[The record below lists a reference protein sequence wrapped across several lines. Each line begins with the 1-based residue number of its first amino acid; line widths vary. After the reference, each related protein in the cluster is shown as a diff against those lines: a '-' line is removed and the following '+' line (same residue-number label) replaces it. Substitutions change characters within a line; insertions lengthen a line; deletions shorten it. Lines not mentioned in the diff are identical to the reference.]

1 MAQQLGFATMPR
13 RWFAAL
19 TVGLMLGG
27 APVPGAAQSVA
38 EIIFTGIERAL
49 ITDYYGRLGLP
60 GGSSAG
66 SGLPPGLQRQLERNG
81 RLPAGLE
88 RQLYRNGTLPPGL
101 QTQALPYDLA
111 GQLPR
116 RDDRFEIL
124 RIDNDVLLVER
135 ATRLILDIIRL
146 GS

>member
-1 MAQQLGFATMPR
+1 MPR

-19 TVGLMLGG
+19 TVGLMIGG
-27 APVPGAAQSVA
+27 APAPGAAQSVA

-49 ITDYYGRLGLP
+49 ITDYYGRLGP
-60 GGSSAG
+60 GSSVG

-81 RLPAGLE
+81 RLPPGLE

-101 QTQALPYDLA
+101 QAQALPYDLA